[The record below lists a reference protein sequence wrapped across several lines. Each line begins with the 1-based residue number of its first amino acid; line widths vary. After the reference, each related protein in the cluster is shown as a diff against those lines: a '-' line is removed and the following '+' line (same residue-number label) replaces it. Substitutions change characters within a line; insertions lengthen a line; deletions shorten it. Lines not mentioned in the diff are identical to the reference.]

1 MIMPVAEVAY
11 AACNKPMQ
19 NDQPEGQPAWDSK
32 WVNTQL
38 PECRPCLAMTST
50 ETIRAMRPIRVKK
63 MAEVYG
69 REE

>member
-1 MIMPVAEVAY
+1 
-11 AACNKPMQ
+11 
-19 NDQPEGQPAWDSK
+19 
-32 WVNTQL
+32 VNTQL